1 MPLMTRP
8 ALATLTILATVA
20 AAPAA
25 THAYQ
30 EPNALHYVDDAQ
42 ATAPAAPQKSAADDF
57 RAALA
62 APGGVAKARQIYD
75 DAARRTR
82 RHDLPRT
89 ELNQF
94 GYQVLQEG
102 RTKDAIA
109 IFQMNVDEYP
119 ASANTYDSLSD
130 AYLADGNNGEAL
142 QFAERTIEKL
152 ADRHAGAS
160 GVQAA
165 DPRERGSEDQAAEE
179 EVAELNQ

>member
-1 MPLMTRP
+1 MPLMTRT
-8 ALATLTILATVA
+8 ALAALRILATAAA

-30 EPNALHYVDDAQ
+30 EPNAGLHSGAAQ
-42 ATAPAAPQKSAADDF
+42 VTTPAPQKTPADEF

-75 DAARRTR
+75 EVRKTDKKTVIFAEE
-82 RHDLPRT
+82 

-102 RTKDAIA
+102 RTKDAIV

-119 ASANTYDSLSD
+119 TSANTYDSLSD
-130 AYLADGNNGEAL
+130 AYLADGNNVEAL
-142 QFAERTIEKL
+142 KFAERTIEKL
-152 ADRHAGAS
+152 ATDT
-160 GVQAA
+160 QA
-165 DPRERGSEDQAAEE
+165 P
-179 EVAELNQ
+179 AELKQQVRESAEAKIKQLKKKE

>member
-1 MPLMTRP
+1 MPLMTRT
-8 ALATLTILATVA
+8 ALTALTILATAA

-25 THAYQ
+25 THDYQ
-30 EPNALHYVDDAQ
+30 EPNAGLYIDQAQ
-42 ATAPAAPQKSAADDF
+42 ATTPATPQKTPADEF

-75 DAARRTR
+75 EVRKTDKKAVIFAEE
-82 RHDLPRT
+82 

-102 RTKDAIA
+102 RTKDAIV

-130 AYLADGNNGEAL
+130 AYLADGNNVEAL
-142 QFAERTIEKL
+142 KFAERTIEKL
-152 ADRHAGAS
+152 ATDT
-160 GVQAA
+160 QA
-165 DPRERGSEDQAAEE
+165 P
-179 EVAELNQ
+179 AELKQQVRESAEAKIKQLKKKE

>member
-1 MPLMTRP
+1 MPLMTRT
-8 ALATLTILATVA
+8 ALTTLTILATVA
-20 AAPAA
+20 GAPAA

-30 EPNALHYVDDAQ
+30 ERHAIHDTQ
-42 ATAPAAPQKSAADDF
+42 ATTPAAPQKAPADEF

-75 DAARRTR
+75 EVRKTDKKTVIFAEE
-82 RHDLPRT
+82 

-102 RTKDAIA
+102 RTKDAIV

-130 AYLADGNNGEAL
+130 AYLADGNNVEAL
-142 QFAERTIEKL
+142 KFAERTIEKL
-152 ADRHAGAS
+152 ATDT
-160 GVQAA
+160 QA
-165 DPRERGSEDQAAEE
+165 P
-179 EVAELNQ
+179 AELKQQVRESAEAKIKQLKKK